1 MSAEEDSLGM
11 NESYAGEPYTVY
23 TAGGIFTQHDLTTNV
38 YFKKAVWQLSKGK
51 FVLVLPQSKELRDV
65 NRPDLAA
72 YIRNMDLYQV
82 ARADLMLA
90 RFDGQ
95 ELDAGTLI
103 EFMLAKQL
111 GKPTVIL
118 RSDSRQMESGGM
130 DSPYNLMVKNWPRT
144 VEVHFNALMGYI
156 GMFGQARSMIAQN
169 NSIEEAIAAELD
181 TVAQGV
187 HEIAHK
193 LIEGLE
199 AALKIA
205 SPYPEEYR
213 EVVYHASRFGIGAG
227 YQDLLTEEELTA
239 TLQRLRAHGTL

>member
-1 MSAEEDSLGM
+1 MLAEEESLGM

-23 TAGGIFTQHDLTTNV
+23 TAGGIFTQHDLSTNV
-38 YFKKAVWQLSKGK
+38 YLKKTVWQLSKGK
-51 FVLVLPQSKELRDV
+51 FALVLPQSKELRDV

-72 YIRNMDLYQV
+72 YIRNMDLFQ
-82 ARADLMLA
+82 AAKADLMIA

-111 GKPTVIL
+111 GKPAVIL
-118 RSDSRQMESGGM
+118 RSDSRQMENQDM
-130 DSPYNLMVKNWPRT
+130 DSPYNLMVKSWPRT

-156 GMFGQARSMIAQN
+156 GMFGQARSMIAHN
-169 NSIEEAIAAELD
+169 DSIEESIAAELD
-181 TVAQGV
+181 TVEQGV
-187 HEIAHK
+187 HEIAHR

-199 AALKIA
+199 AVLKLP

-213 EVVYHASRFGIGAG
+213 ELVYHASRFGIGAK
-227 YQDLLTEEELTA
+227 YQDMMNEKELA
-239 TLQRLRAHGTL
+239 DIIQRLRAHGTL